1 MRRLRSILIPALLAF
16 TAPPAF
22 AATERIPCKST
33 EAVVAAFGRYVSVR
47 GPGTGVLLDD
57 GQEIHFEGDKRDA
70 RAVGGKLVWLD
81 GPVGGSGADPRV
93 AVLEARLAKA
103 KADLAAILAGL

>member
-1 MRRLRSILIPALLAF
+1 MRKLILIAALFTF
-16 TAPPAF
+16 TATPAF

-33 EAVVAAFGRYVSVR
+33 EATVASFGGYISVR
-47 GPGTGVLLDD
+47 CPSTGRMLSE
-57 GQEIHFEGDKRDA
+57 GQEIHFELDKRDA

-93 AVLEARLAKA
+93 QIIEKRWPGLLDRLA
-103 KADLAAILAGL
+103 G